1 MLVRA
6 ASIYNLFDKNNF
18 VNLVNLFGNKSK
30 TIEPEYFLAI
40 EIHESLIKTALWEI
54 LGGQPEIVNIGSF
67 ESWTDEESL
76 INGVDSSLDQA
87 IKVIKSQPKRVI
99 FGLPDSW
106 MELDK
111 IHSSKTKLVTHL
123 CKELGLDPI
132 GVVTTNRA
140 IAHFL
145 KKKEGMPPTV
155 ILLEVYVSKVAV
167 SYVYLGEVKKTE
179 EVARSGDLAHD
190 VEEGLTRMD
199 LPNYPARFILTNGGG
214 LEEESQQITAFPW
227 TDRLPF
233 KHIPKVEVLPIDFSI
248 KSIALTGGVEAVQFL
263 GMEVTEESVPEKNPS
278 EDSIDSNLVMPVEE
292 PPSLEEL
299 GFSYEETAAPLVVPT
314 APPMPQIL
322 SGDDRDSE
330 LVVDEPEYAFS
341 DERIS
346 HPEKPRLAVKLP
358 PIPKFSLPSLPKFSN
373 MRPSWLSLLILP
385 GILVLG
391 FAAYLF
397 FGQAHIAVRFNP
409 VKINK
414 QLNIA
419 ISENA
424 RSDMPTLIATKKVFS
439 GSAQESVPTTGTA
452 TVGDKATGTVTIFNR
467 TPAPIVLKSGT
478 TIGSENGKYNY
489 SIAETITIASK
500 SADLIS
506 GSEVFGKQS
515 GITVTATRIGAEYN
529 LTKSSTFTVDNYSKT
544 VAYAVADNDFTG
556 GTSRT
561 VNAVSKADQ
570 DKVLGIATEK
580 IKTQVKT
587 DQSTQTPGYQVLP
600 LADIEFVKKQFDH
613 NLNEEATT
621 IGLNLEGSLNAL
633 VYSEDSLYTLVQE
646 QLKNDIPSGSYLTKE
661 SSVIKVENPT
671 LVNGQ
676 YEAKVTVEASLYPQI
691 DEVKM
696 ISYLR
701 GKPASKGKTL
711 LQTIPGYT
719 SADVRIYPPVPLIS
733 KILPLNNIKLELVD
747 N

>member
-1 MLVRA
+1 MPVRA

-30 TIEPEYFLAI
+30 PVEPEYFLAI
-40 EIHESLIKTALWEI
+40 EIHESLIKSALWEI
-54 LGGQPEIVNIGSF
+54 LNGQPEIVNIGSF

-111 IHSSKTKLVTHL
+111 IHSSKIKLVTHL
-123 CKELGLDPI
+123 SKELGLEPI

-263 GMEVTEESVPEKNPS
+263 GVEVTEEAVPEKITT
-278 EDSIDSNLVMPVEE
+278 EDSKDSNLVIPVDE
-292 PPSLEEL
+292 PPSIEEL
-299 GFSYEETAAPLVVPT
+299 GFSYEEAPVPLTVPT
-314 APPMPQIL
+314 APQMPEIL
-322 SGDDRDSE
+322 SEDDPASE
-330 LVVDEPEYAFS
+330 LVGDEPEYAFS
-341 DERIS
+341 DDS
-346 HPEKPRLAVKLP
+346 FSQPEKPRLAVKLP
-358 PIPKFSLPSLPKFSN
+358 PMPKFSLPSLPSFSN
-373 MRPSWLSLLILP
+373 MRFSWLSLLIVP
-385 GILVLG
+385 GIFILG
-391 FAAYLF
+391 FIAYLY
-397 FGQAHIAVRFNP
+397 FGQAQIAIHFNP
-409 VKINK
+409 VKISK

-419 ISENA
+419 ISETA
-424 RSDMPTLIATKKVFS
+424 RADMPTLIATKKVFS
-439 GSAQESVPTTGTA
+439 GTAQESVPTTGTA
-452 TVGDKATGTVTIFNR
+452 TVGDKATGTITIFNR

-489 SIAETITIASK
+489 SIADTITIASK

-515 GITVTATRIGAEYN
+515 GVTVTATRIGAEYN
-529 LTKSSTFTVDNYSKT
+529 LTKSSTFTVDTYSKT
-544 VAYAVADNDFTG
+544 VAYAVADADFAG

-561 VNAVSKADQ
+561 VNAVSKIDQ
-570 DKVLGIATEK
+570 DKVLGVATEK
-580 IKTQVKT
+580 IKTQV
-587 DQSTQTPGYQVLP
+587 QSNQSVQTPGYQVLP
-600 LADIEFVKKQFDH
+600 LADIQFAKKQFDH

-621 IGLNLEGSLNAL
+621 VSLNLEGSLDAL
-633 VYSEDSLYTLVQE
+633 VYSEDALYALVQE
-646 QLKNDIPSGSYLTKE
+646 QLKNEIPSGSYLTRE

-676 YEAKVTVEASLYPQI
+676 YEAKVSIEASLYPQI
-691 DEVKM
+691 DEAKM
-696 ISYLR
+696 VSYLK
-701 GKPASKGKTL
+701 GKPASKGKNL

-733 KILPLNNIKLELVD
+733 KILPLNNIKFELVV